1 MHSNKSWDD
10 LTKDRDSWMRRAQK
24 AEGDLQALG
33 KDGALGRLGAQID
46 DARIAATRERE
57 SWTTR
62 LDVLKRENAA
72 LRRQLAAQPAAP
84 RKGVR
89 LSKAPR
95 GTVVSP

>member
-1 MHSNKSWDD
+1 MHSNKSWDE
-10 LTKDRDSWMRRAQK
+10 LEADRDHWMKRAQK

-46 DARIAATRERE
+46 EARVAATRERE
-57 SWTTR
+57 TWTSR
-62 LDVLKRENAA
+62 LDALKRENAG
-72 LRRQLAAQPAAP
+72 LRRQLAARPAAA
-84 RKGVR
+84 RNGVR